1 MEPSVFGQQDP
12 PFLEEAGGLCVS
24 NADPQAWA
32 GLVSQLLP
40 VRVCEPLH
48 GRESFHN
55 RTALVDL
62 GDLAAVAT
70 AGTPIVVRTDDHG
83 EAHLM
88 LPYAGNGLWTVDGR
102 VYDNPAGASVLF
114 LPPAPLMLES
124 SVTSGVS
131 LNIPPERLLRSAVTM
146 AGPEGISR
154 DLGRLL
160 QQPRR
165 LNRRENDNCE
175 LIACLYDTLAT
186 AERAVRVSASTL
198 PMLRLD
204 DLLIRLTL
212 LLLIPELRRLSPP
225 ATATSAPCRGEVR
238 LDDLIAWIEAHF
250 EKPLGLSDLEARAHC
265 SRRTLQ
271 LHFRRRFGCSPMQWL
286 RMRRMRLAMERLRRP
301 RPGDSVW
308 SVAQACGYS
317 NLSAFSREF
326 RANHGQRPSE
336 VLRLARLE
344 HGAEH

>member
-1 MEPSVFGQQDP
+1 MGPSACGQQDP
-12 PFLEEAGGLCVS
+12 PFLQEADGLCLS

-40 VRVCEPLH
+40 VRICEPLH
-48 GRESFHN
+48 GRGSFHN
-55 RTALVDL
+55 RTALMDL
-62 GDLAAVAT
+62 GDLTAVAT
-70 AGTPIVVRTDDHG
+70 AGTPIAVRTDDHS

-88 LPYAGNGLWTVDGR
+88 LPYAGNGHWTVDGR

-114 LPPAPLMLES
+114 LPPAPLLLEN

-131 LNIPPERLLRSAVTM
+131 LNIPPERLLRTAVTM
-146 AGPEGISR
+146 AGPEGIGR

-165 LNRRENDNCE
+165 LSRRENGNGE

-186 AERAVRVSASTL
+186 AERAVRVAAATL
-198 PMLRLD
+198 PMLRFD

-212 LLLIPELRRLSPP
+212 LLLVPELRSLSPP
-225 ATATSAPCRGEVR
+225 ATATGAERRGEVR
-238 LDDLIAWIEAHF
+238 LDDLIAWIEAHL
-250 EKPLGLSDLEARAHC
+250 ERPLSLSDLEARAHC

-326 RANHGQRPSE
+326 RARHGQRPSE
-336 VLRLARLE
+336 VLRRARLE
-344 HGAEH
+344 DDAEA